1 VSGKTN
7 YIKRSVFFRLNIF
20 TILTLVILVILTISM
35 TKKIVRPKL
44 ESRFLNMASQAGH
57 TILAEFSKDLSKAK
71 TLSKV
76 LAKWS
81 ETAEQSV
88 PLYKRTLPVL
98 INLKAEGDF
107 IAGGGVWPEPY
118 AFDKNIARRSFFWG
132 RNKSGIL
139 EYFDDYN
146 DIKGAGYHNEE
157 WYVPVKLLPKN
168 TVYWSQ
174 AYTDPYTLQPMVTC
188 STPIY
193 IKSQFSG
200 VSTIDI
206 KLDGL
211 QESIQQVVAKFHGYG
226 FVLDRFN
233 QVVFYS
239 REIKLPKN
247 KILYGYN
254 DILETSES
262 YKPVIKTVL
271 SLETPGDKFTENQ
284 KILIE
289 KIKSSFSGEIN
300 GLSEEN
306 INLLSFDMSNKILLE
321 EGSRDKLIDQI
332 NIKDD
337 PILEGGSTAF
347 VFYMPTTN
355 WKMILFLPQHDTEL
369 AISSIVKDISWFQ
382 TSVIVLMFL
391 SGAWLMHLLIAK
403 PLKQMIFQLKGSTNE
418 KEGDLSRLTVKGKG
432 EIAEL
437 VTAFNNKTTTLS
449 DVLKEVRTLEAEK
462 SKRLLDFTQSIND
475 AIIVINS
482 DGEIVFWNKAAS
494 NIFGYT
500 VDDILYTSINCIIP
514 DEFQVDHSV
523 GLIADV
529 QLGEIKQDDTI
540 FELPAITKNGEALLV
555 ELTVSASTSNGV
567 KIFTVILRDITLRK
581 KAEDDLKKANQSK
594 SEFLSNM
601 SHELRTPMHAI
612 LSYSGFGVSRIDKA
626 GREKLLK
633 YFQQINT
640 SGQRLLLLL
649 NDLLD
654 MSKLEA
660 GKMELTIEESN
671 LFRLVETCV
680 IEVQSLAEAR
690 KTDILVSNIA
700 QPIYLEMDY
709 ARISQVVINLLS
721 NAIKFTEDSSCI
733 KVVFADSEI
742 NHHKAVLLS
751 IEDQGHGIPENELA
765 TIFDKF
771 IQSSQT
777 NTGAGGTGLG
787 LSICKE
793 IIDIHHGEIWA
804 ENSPDGGAVFYML
817 LPLKYQK

>member
-1 VSGKTN
+1 MSGKTD
-7 YIKRSVFFRLNIF
+7 YIKKSVFFRLNIS
-20 TILTLVILVILTISM
+20 TILALVILVILTISM
-35 TKKIVRPKL
+35 TKKIVRPQL

-57 TILAEFSKDLSKAK
+57 TILAEFTKDLSKAK

-76 LAKWS
+76 IAKWS
-81 ETAEQSV
+81 ETAEQSA
-88 PLYKRTLPVL
+88 PLYMRTLPVL
-98 INLKAEGDF
+98 INLKAEDDF
-107 IAGGGVWPEPY
+107 IAGGGIWPEPY
-118 AFDKNIARRSFFWG
+118 TFDKNVARRSFFWG

-146 DIKGAGYHNEE
+146 NIKGAGYHNEE

-193 IKSQFSG
+193 KKSKFYG

-211 QESIQQVVAKFHGYG
+211 QKSIQQVVAKFHGYG

-239 REIKLPKN
+239 REIKLPKS
-247 KILYGYN
+247 KTLYGYN
-254 DILETSES
+254 DILEASES

-271 SLETPGDKFTENQ
+271 SIETPTDKFTENQ
-284 KILIE
+284 KALIT
-289 KIKSSFSGEIN
+289 KIKSGFSGKIN
-300 GLSEEN
+300 GLSTKN

-321 EGSRDKLIDQI
+321 EGSRNKLIDQI
-332 NIKDD
+332 NIKND
-337 PILEGGSTAF
+337 PILDGGSTAF

-355 WKMILFLPQHDTEL
+355 WKMILFLPQRDTDL
-369 AISSIVKDISWFQ
+369 AIASIVKDISWFQ
-382 TSVIVLMFL
+382 SSVIVLMFL

-403 PLKQMIFQLKGSTNE
+403 PLKQMISQLKGSANE
-418 KEGDLSRLTVKGKG
+418 KEGDLSLLTVKGKG

-437 VTAFNNKTTTLS
+437 VTAFNGKTTTLS
-449 DVLKEVRTLEAEK
+449 DVLKEVRTLEEEK

-494 NIFGYT
+494 KIFGYS
-500 VDDILYTSINCIIP
+500 VDEILYTSVNCIIP
-514 DEFQVDHSV
+514 DEFHVDHYV
-523 GLIADV
+523 GLIADA
-529 QLGEIKQDDTI
+529 QKGEIKSEDTI
-540 FELPAITKNGEALLV
+540 FELPAITKAGEALLV

-567 KIFTVILRDITLRK
+567 KIFTVILRDITQRK

-612 LSYSGFGVSRIDKA
+612 LSYSGFGINRIDKA
-626 GREKLLK
+626 GRKKLLK
-633 YFQQINT
+633 YFQQINV
-640 SGQRLLLLL
+640 SGKRLLHLL
-649 NDLLD
+649 NNLLD

-660 GKMELTIEESN
+660 GKMELMIEEGD
-671 LFRLVETCV
+671 LH
-680 IEVQSLAEAR
+680 SLAEACIIEVLSLAEA
-690 KTDILVSNIA
+690 KKIDIHISNNA
-700 QPIYLEMDY
+700 RQTNLEMDY

-733 KVVFADSEI
+733 KVSFADGVI
-742 NHHKAVLLS
+742 NNHKAVLLS
-751 IEDQGHGIPENELA
+751 VEDQGQGIPENELG

-787 LSICKE
+787 LSICNE

-804 ENSPDGGAVFYML
+804 KNSPEGGAVFYML
-817 LPLKYQK
+817 LPLKYEQ